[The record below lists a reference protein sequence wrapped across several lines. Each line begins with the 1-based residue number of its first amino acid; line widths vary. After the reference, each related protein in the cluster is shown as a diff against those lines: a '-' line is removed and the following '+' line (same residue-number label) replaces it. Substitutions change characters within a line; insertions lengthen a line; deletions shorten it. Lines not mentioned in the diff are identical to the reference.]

1 MSIYFFL
8 IPTSDIRLYI
18 DLIYIYLFLGAGTKR
33 NMPGPS
39 QKAKHQAW
47 RYSRGEAWLQTMF
60 KHVVQTCDEIH
71 FFTLQSIYIHSV
83 LWPGYIWAIYH
94 SWQFPC
100 KPIYIYSYIV
110 SKQDDAS
117 PSMETRNMCYQS
129 PFGHYVPWLCLRRN
143 ALTSLPLQLRRWLTW
158 PTGFTQVP
166 AQFFPV
172 LQRRIP
178 KSQTLVWF
186 KTVFLSI
193 SFEYVSHAILPGYHE
208 WKIIPCFFPYIG
220 SCVIT
225 IIFMDYRDC
234 TTIFSLLITTFT

>member
-1 MSIYFFL
+1 MK
-8 IPTSDIRLYI
+8 
-18 DLIYIYLFLGAGTKR
+18 LGSKPCS
-33 NMPGPS
+33 NM
-39 QKAKHQAW
+39 W
-47 RYSRGEAWLQTMF
+47 F
-60 KHVVQTCDEIH
+60 KHVMKFIFLLCNQYIFIQCFDLDTFELSTIH
-71 FFTLQSIYIHSV
+71 GNFHANL
-83 LWPGYIWAIYH
+83 
-94 SWQFPC
+94 
-100 KPIYIYSYIV
+100 YIYSYIV

>member
-1 MSIYFFL
+1 MWWNSFFYFAINIYSFSAL
-8 IPTSDIRLYI
+8 TWIHLS
-18 DLIYIYLFLGAGTKR
+18 YLPFMAIS
-33 NMPGPS
+33 M
-39 QKAKHQAW
+39 
-47 RYSRGEAWLQTMF
+47 QT
-60 KHVVQTCDEIH
+60 
-71 FFTLQSIYIHSV
+71 Y
-83 LWPGYIWAIYH
+83 
-94 SWQFPC
+94 
-100 KPIYIYSYIV
+100 IYIYSYIV